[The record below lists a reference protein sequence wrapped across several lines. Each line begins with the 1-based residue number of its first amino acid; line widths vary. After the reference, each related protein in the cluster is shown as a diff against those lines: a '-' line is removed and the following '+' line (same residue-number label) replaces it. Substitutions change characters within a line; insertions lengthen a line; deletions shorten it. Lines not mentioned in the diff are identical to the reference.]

1 MQPENH
7 LQYNE
12 LAFYT
17 LALQDDF
24 FIHQLVVDAYTA
36 QTATNTTKPISL
48 IFALVGLYVVV
59 EKNCTGKQVQ
69 QLHTKMS
76 NNKIE
81 WPIIE
86 LPKCKGDITIDK
98 VLELNPD
105 DERNKMIVKWCDSV
119 WEAYQTQRGIIVGV
133 ADYYL

>member
-36 QTATNTTKPISL
+36 QTATAETKPIRL

-59 EKNCTGKQVQ
+59 EKNFTGKQAQ

-81 WPIIE
+81 WPSIE
-86 LPKCKGDITIDK
+86 LPMYKGDITIDK